1 MPDTPIEVLIPA
13 EKVRARLPTLAAE
26 IHHALPP
33 GAHEDGLVL
42 VGLLKGAFVFMADL
56 ARELSALGTRLEIDF
71 MTLSSYG
78 DATIT
83 SGTVRLVTDLSL
95 DLAGRHVLLVD
106 DIVDSGRTIAFA
118 RDHLLARGPASL
130 TTALFMDK
138 PARREVDVTFDHV
151 GFKVPDVFVIGYGG
165 DYAQRYRELPFIGIL
180 GER

>member
-1 MPDTPIEVLIPA
+1 MENDIGAVLYSEKRIANGLAGLA
-13 EKVRARLPTLAAE
+13 ERLVADYSGKDLCVVAVLRGSCIFTADLVRAMP
-26 IHHALPP
+26 IP
-33 GAHEDGLVL
+33 
-42 VGLLKGAFVFMADL
+42 
-56 ARELSALGTRLEIDF
+56 
-71 MTLSSYG
+71 MTLEFLSCSSYG
-78 DATIT
+78 D
-83 SGTVRLVTDLSL
+83 GTESKGEVQLTFSP
-95 DLAGRHVLLVD
+95 GRSDIEGKHVLLVD